1 MAFASST
8 TNLNQLF
15 PSSENI
21 SIVWGNLNKS
31 LQAKKKQRQTIKE
44 LNQLTDKDLADIGLC
59 RGDINAVAKGSV
71 DHLIKRG
78 VNIDPDYFNLNKI

>member
-15 PSSENI
+15 PSLESI
-21 SIVWGNLNKS
+21 SIVWENLNKS

-78 VNIDPDYFNLNKI
+78 VNIDQEYFNLNKI

>member
-15 PSSENI
+15 PSSESI
-21 SIVWGNLNKS
+21 SIVWENLNKS
-31 LQAKKKQRQTIKE
+31 LQARKKHRQTIKE

-71 DHLIKRG
+71 DNLIKRG

>member
-1 MAFASST
+1 MAFASNT

-15 PSSENI
+15 PSSESI
-21 SIVWGNLNKS
+21 SIFWENLNKS
-31 LQAKKKQRQTIKE
+31 LQTRKKHRQTIKE

>member
-1 MAFASST
+1 
-8 TNLNQLF
+8 L
-15 PSSENI
+15 
-21 SIVWGNLNKS
+21 K
-31 LQAKKKQRQTIKE
+31 
-44 LNQLTDKDLADIGLC
+44 QLTDKDLADIGLC

>member
-1 MAFASST
+1 MAFASNT

-15 PSSENI
+15 PSSESI
-21 SIVWGNLNKS
+21 SIVWENLNKS
-31 LQAKKKQRQTIKE
+31 LQTRKKHRQTIKE

>member
-15 PSSENI
+15 PSAESI
-21 SIVWGNLNKS
+21 SIVWENLNKS
-31 LQAKKKQRQTIKE
+31 LQKKKKQRQTIKE

-78 VNIDPDYFNLNKI
+78 VNIDQEYFNLNKI

>member
-1 MAFASST
+1 MF
-8 TNLNQLF
+8 
-15 PSSENI
+15 NI
-21 SIVWGNLNKS
+21 DPL
-31 LQAKKKQRQTIKE
+31 AIKE
-44 LNQLTDKDLADIGLC
+44 LKQLTDKDLADIGLC

>member
-1 MAFASST
+1 MAFASNT

-15 PSSENI
+15 PSSESI
-21 SIVWGNLNKS
+21 SIVWENLNKS
-31 LQAKKKQRQTIKE
+31 LQKKKKQRQTIKE

>member
-15 PSSENI
+15 PSSESI
-21 SIVWGNLNKS
+21 SIFWENLNKS
-31 LQAKKKQRQTIKE
+31 LQARKKHRQTIKE

-71 DHLIKRG
+71 VLLFTRG

>member
-15 PSSENI
+15 PSSESI
-21 SIVWGNLNKS
+21 SIVWENLHKS
-31 LQAKKKQRQTIKE
+31 LQKKKKQRQTIKE

-78 VNIDPDYFNLNKI
+78 VNIDQEYFNLNNI

>member
-15 PSSENI
+15 PSSESI
-21 SIVWGNLNKS
+21 SIVWENLNKS
-31 LQAKKKQRQTIKE
+31 LQARKKHRQTIKE

-71 DHLIKRG
+71 DHLIKPG
-78 VNIDPDYFNLNKI
+78 VNIDPHYFNLNKI

>member
-1 MAFASST
+1 MAFASRT

-15 PSSENI
+15 PSSESI
-21 SIVWGNLNKS
+21 SIVWENLNKS
-31 LQAKKKQRQTIKE
+31 LQAQKKHRQTIKE